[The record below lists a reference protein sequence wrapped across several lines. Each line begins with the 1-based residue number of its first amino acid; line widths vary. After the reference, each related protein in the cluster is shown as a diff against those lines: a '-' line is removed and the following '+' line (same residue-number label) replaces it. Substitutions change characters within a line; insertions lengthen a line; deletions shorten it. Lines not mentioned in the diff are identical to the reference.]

1 MNLLLFLQT
10 GLLFSANRWK
20 VVVSKSKPLLWLCGI
35 FYVIAPLLEKP
46 NSMWAAP
53 LFFYLFILMADLM
66 SADAGGVFANSGER
80 FRCIVFATGFTKKGG
95 ERRLSE
101 GVFIK
106 AKGLHIVD
114 MFPVTD
120 CRERL
125 LDERTLIIKPK
136 DFSSCCLYSAAY
148 PKGLILGEA
157 VDDALVFFYSKKAKM
172 LRVAEPGLLGKV
184 SGIAGV
190 AAGRHTLSLMAE
202 RVLTRPST
210 TVFAT
215 RIALMKHDFS
225 APNKTTVH
233 VWCLRLYFPMVKRL
247 RRFGLKMCRKSFLQT
262 KTAVGKGCITMRKNM
277 RMPWRENRKNI
288 KNGSIVLPFFC

>member
-1 MNLLLFLQT
+1 MYEFIIVFTDGFAVFGKPLEGCGKQEQT
-10 GLLFSANRWK
+10 
-20 VVVSKSKPLLWLCGI
+20 VVVAVWHILC
-35 FYVIAPLLEKP
+35 
-46 NSMWAAP
+46 NRAA
-53 LFFYLFILMADLM
+53 FGKAEFNVGGSFVFYLFILMADLM

-190 AAGRHTLSLMAE
+190 AAGDEMMSDFWGEATYVELDGGESIDAAE
-202 RVLTRPST
+202 YDSFCDAYRVDETRFLRAEQNDGSCL
-210 TVFAT
+210 VFE
-215 RIALMKHDFS
+215 ALFS
-225 APNKTTVH
+225 NGEAVAAFRVENVPEIFFADENGS
-233 VWCLRLYFPMVKRL
+233 RKRL
-247 RRFGLKMCRKSFLQT
+247 HYDAEKHAY
-262 KTAVGKGCITMRKNM
+262 AVA
-277 RMPWRENRKNI
+277 
-288 KNGSIVLPFFC
+288 

>member
-20 VVVSKSKPLLWLCGI
+20 VAVSKNKPLLWLCGI

-157 VDDALVFFYSKKAKM
+157 VDDALVFFYSKKAKCC
-172 LRVAEPGLLGKV
+172 GLQ
-184 SGIAGV
+184 SRA
-190 AAGRHTLSLMAE
+190 
-202 RVLTRPST
+202 
-210 TVFAT
+210 
-215 RIALMKHDFS
+215 
-225 APNKTTVH
+225 
-233 VWCLRLYFPMVKRL
+233 CLAKFRGLPAL
-247 RRFGLKMCRKSFLQT
+247 RREMK
-262 KTAVGKGCITMRKNM
+262 
-277 RMPWRENRKNI
+277 
-288 KNGSIVLPFFC
+288 

>member
-1 MNLLLFLQT
+1 
-10 GLLFSANRWK
+10 
-20 VVVSKSKPLLWLCGI
+20 
-35 FYVIAPLLEKP
+35 
-46 NSMWAAP
+46 
-53 LFFYLFILMADLM
+53 M

-80 FRCIVFATGFTKKGG
+80 FRCTVFATGFTKKGG

-120 CRERL
+120 CRERQ
-125 LDERTLIIKPK
+125 LDGQALIIKPK

-190 AAGRHTLSLMAE
+190 AAGDEMMSDFWDEAAYLALDDGESINAAE
-202 RVLTRPST
+202 YDSFCDAYCVDETRFLRAEQNDGSCLVFEALFSNGETVAAFRVENVPEIF
-210 TVFAT
+210 FADENGS
-215 RIALMKHDFS
+215 R
-225 APNKTTVH
+225 
-233 VWCLRLYFPMVKRL
+233 KRL
-247 RRFGLKMCRKSFLQT
+247 RYDAEKRAYAM
-262 KTAVGKGCITMRKNM
+262 A
-277 RMPWRENRKNI
+277 
-288 KNGSIVLPFFC
+288 

>member
-20 VVVSKSKPLLWLCGI
+20 VALSKNKPLLWLCGI

-190 AAGRHTLSLMAE
+190 AAGDEMMSDFWGEATYVELDGGESIDAAE
-202 RVLTRPST
+202 YDSFCDAYRVDETRFLRAEQNDGSCL
-210 TVFAT
+210 VFE
-215 RIALMKHDFS
+215 ALFS
-225 APNKTTVH
+225 NGEAVAAFRVENVPEIFFADENGS
-233 VWCLRLYFPMVKRL
+233 RKRL
-247 RRFGLKMCRKSFLQT
+247 HYDAEKHAY
-262 KTAVGKGCITMRKNM
+262 AVA
-277 RMPWRENRKNI
+277 
-288 KNGSIVLPFFC
+288 

>member
-190 AAGRHTLSLMAE
+190 AAGDEMMSEYDSFCDAYRVDETRFLRAE
-202 RVLTRPST
+202 QNDGSCLVFEALFSNGEAVAAFRVENVPEIF
-210 TVFAT
+210 FADENGS
-215 RIALMKHDFS
+215 R
-225 APNKTTVH
+225 
-233 VWCLRLYFPMVKRL
+233 KRL
-247 RRFGLKMCRKSFLQT
+247 HYDAEKHAY
-262 KTAVGKGCITMRKNM
+262 AVA
-277 RMPWRENRKNI
+277 
-288 KNGSIVLPFFC
+288 

>member
-1 MNLLLFLQT
+1 M
-10 GLLFSANRWK
+10 
-20 VVVSKSKPLLWLCGI
+20 
-35 FYVIAPLLEKP
+35 
-46 NSMWAAP
+46 
-53 LFFYLFILMADLM
+53 
-66 SADAGGVFANSGER
+66 
-80 FRCIVFATGFTKKGG
+80 
-95 ERRLSE
+95 SE

-190 AAGRHTLSLMAE
+190 AAGDEMMS
-202 RVLTRPST
+202 
-210 TVFAT
+210 
-215 RIALMKHDFS
+215 DF
-225 APNKTTVH
+225 
-233 VWCLRLYFPMVKRL
+233 
-247 RRFGLKMCRKSFLQT
+247 
-262 KTAVGKGCITMRKNM
+262 
-277 RMPWRENRKNI
+277 
-288 KNGSIVLPFFC
+288 

>member
-1 MNLLLFLQT
+1 
-10 GLLFSANRWK
+10 
-20 VVVSKSKPLLWLCGI
+20 
-35 FYVIAPLLEKP
+35 
-46 NSMWAAP
+46 
-53 LFFYLFILMADLM
+53 M

-120 CRERL
+120 YRERL

-190 AAGRHTLSLMAE
+190 AAGDEMMSDFWGEATYVELDGGESIDAAE
-202 RVLTRPST
+202 YDSFCDAYRVDETRFLRAEQNDGSCL
-210 TVFAT
+210 VFE
-215 RIALMKHDFS
+215 ALFS
-225 APNKTTVH
+225 NGEAVAAFRVENVPEIFFADENGS
-233 VWCLRLYFPMVKRL
+233 RKRL
-247 RRFGLKMCRKSFLQT
+247 HYDAEKHAY
-262 KTAVGKGCITMRKNM
+262 AVA
-277 RMPWRENRKNI
+277 
-288 KNGSIVLPFFC
+288 

>member
-20 VVVSKSKPLLWLCGI
+20 VAVSKNKPLLWLCGI

-53 LFFYLFILMADLM
+53 LFFYLFILMADLI

-80 FRCIVFATGFTKKGG
+80 FSCIVFATGFTKKGG

-157 VDDALVFFYSKKAKM
+157 VDDALVFFYEMMSDFWGEATYVALDGGESIDAAEYDSFCDAYRVDETRF
-172 LRVAEPGLLGKV
+172 LRAEQNDGSCLVFEALFSNGE
-184 SGIAGV
+184 AV
-190 AAGRHTLSLMAE
+190 AAF
-202 RVLTRPST
+202 RVENVPEIF
-210 TVFAT
+210 FADENGS
-215 RIALMKHDFS
+215 R
-225 APNKTTVH
+225 
-233 VWCLRLYFPMVKRL
+233 KRL
-247 RRFGLKMCRKSFLQT
+247 HYDAEKHAY
-262 KTAVGKGCITMRKNM
+262 AVA
-277 RMPWRENRKNI
+277 
-288 KNGSIVLPFFC
+288 